1 MANYQLIR
9 DICKEKGFSLKQLAE
24 AIGITEPG
32 LQKLLR
38 TKSTKISTLESIAQ
52 QLEVPINQFFSDDPN
67 DRLYFSE
74 EEISNLL
81 KKMEIAQMKSFSESI
96 FIFLV
101 KDQRGGYY
109 MTKTGVLN
117 LLFDFIES
125 DKRMNRYGILIDK
138 LLEDKKGL
146 KE

>member
-1 MANYQLIR
+1 
-9 DICKEKGFSLKQLAE
+9 
-24 AIGITEPG
+24 
-32 LQKLLR
+32 
-38 TKSTKISTLESIAQ
+38 
-52 QLEVPINQFFSDDPN
+52 
-67 DRLYFSE
+67 
-74 EEISNLL
+74 
-81 KKMEIAQMKSFSESI
+81 
-96 FIFLV
+96 
-101 KDQRGGYY
+101 